1 MAADIQALHGRI
13 EREIEMLAKQIRER
27 EEQMTAL
34 RREVDE
40 QVAALKQENVSA
52 EARMDQLREALTA
65 LQKVRALGP
74 LLGDKP
80 ARTPKPM
87 RIKKKKAPSL
97 RPIVLPMLEET
108 GRAGMAD
115 TEIERQISERV
126 GWSLGLPSIRI
137 FLYRART
144 DGLVEK
150 HGKRRWRATAT
161 QPAATVAENPEQTPV
176 TPQVPRAVVSVP
188 TFEEISQ
195 AWSDAKID
203 ESGLIE
209 HVNLGHITKEQFAA
223 IYMDY
228 DEALAEL
235 GAKPGSASA
244 AGDSGV

>member
-1 MAADIQALHGRI
+1 MAADIQALHDQI
-13 EREIEMLAKQIRER
+13 EREIGLTAKQIRER
-27 EEQMTAL
+27 EEHI
-34 RREVDE
+34 
-40 QVAALKQENVSA
+40 AALKQENVSA
-52 EARMDQLREALTA
+52 EARIDQLREALSA
-65 LQKVRALGP
+65 LQKIKALGP
-74 LLGDKP
+74 LLGDSP
-80 ARTPKPM
+80 ARTPKLM

-97 RPIVLPMLEET
+97 RPIVLPMLEEA
-108 GRAGMAD
+108 GRAGMTD

-126 GWSLGLPSIRI
+126 GWSLGLSSIRI

-150 HGKRRWRATAT
+150 HGKRLWRSIAT
-161 QPAATVAENPEQTPV
+161 QPAATVAENPKQTPI
-176 TPQVPRAVVSVP
+176 THEVPRAVVAP

-195 AWSDAKID
+195 AWSDTKID

-209 HVNLGHITKEQFAA
+209 HVNLGHITKEQFAE